1 MICPYRNNV
10 FFGGTAHNEMGTKS
24 FSGCYMRF
32 SSTNKVPKQQK
43 KSHYKAIYR
52 RFHKDFDSRIPLVR
66 IQLAQPA
73 KRPQRINILWR
84 SFGIGG
90 SYARC
95 AAFLFFHPPRRPG
108 FSKARLGARRLLVST
123 TGKKFSCRR
132 LYIPANNC
140 YTETSSYTIPRTV
153 MVAMIR
159 S

>member
-1 MICPYRNNV
+1 MYGGRSSVGRAPDCGSGCRGFESHLPPHLKS
-10 FFGGTAHNEMGTKS
+10 GTANSHADLPFCNNGPS
-24 FSGCYMRF
+24 PSG
-32 SSTNKVPKQQK
+32 
-43 KSHYKAIYR
+43 KAR
-52 RFHKDFDSRIPLVR
+52 DFDSRIPLVR

>member
-1 MICPYRNNV
+1 MWCLWRSWLARQIVALEAESSNLSRHPTKDRTGAFLHGL
-10 FFGGTAHNEMGTKS
+10 FFYNGS
-24 FSGCYMRF
+24 SPSG
-32 SSTNKVPKQQK
+32 
-43 KSHYKAIYR
+43 KAR
-52 RFHKDFDSRIPLVR
+52 DFDSRIPLVR